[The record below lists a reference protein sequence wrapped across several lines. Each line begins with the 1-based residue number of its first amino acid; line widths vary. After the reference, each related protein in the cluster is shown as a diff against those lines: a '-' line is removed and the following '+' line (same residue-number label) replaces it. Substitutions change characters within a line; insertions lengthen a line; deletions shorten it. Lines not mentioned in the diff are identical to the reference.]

1 MDKIKEQLIY
11 RIRNPNGKK
20 KKKDV
25 KSSLSFREI
34 KTNSKLNTNL
44 YHSV

>member
-11 RIRNPNGKK
+11 RIRYPRTKK
-20 KKKDV
+20 KV
-25 KSSLSFREI
+25 TSSLSFREI

>member
-11 RIRNPNGKK
+11 RIRKPNDSKK
-20 KKKDV
+20 KKNV

-44 YHSV
+44 YQLV

>member
-11 RIRNPNGKK
+11 RIRNPNGK

>member
-1 MDKIKEQLIY
+1 MDKRTAHLQNKKSKWQ
-11 RIRNPNGKK
+11 KK
-20 KKKDV
+20 KKNV

-34 KTNSKLNTNL
+34 KTNSKLNTNI

>member
-11 RIRNPNGKK
+11 RIRNPMT